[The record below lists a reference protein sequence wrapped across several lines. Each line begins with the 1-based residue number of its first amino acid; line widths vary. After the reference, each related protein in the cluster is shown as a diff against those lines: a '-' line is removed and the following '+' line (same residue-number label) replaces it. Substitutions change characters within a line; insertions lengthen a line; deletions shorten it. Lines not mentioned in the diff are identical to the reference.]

1 MTPCQLDLNPST
13 VQATLDACMA
23 ILGRPDSPSNL
34 ALGTGTFAIAGLVV
48 CFVFMGVVRLWGRR
62 W

>member
-1 MTPCQLDLNPST
+1 MCSLDINPST

-34 ALGTGTFAIAGLVV
+34 ALGTSVASGFGLLVV
-48 CFVFMGVVRLWGRR
+48 LGLMAVVKLAGR
-62 W
+62 